1 MFKHQYDKKI
11 HHKMLVKIL
20 SFNSKKK
27 IITIIMN
34 ENNVIYLKML
44 VNVILRFNLWHI
56 EHRVYE
62 GKKNLCYYKYFKYVV
77 RFIYKYRRCEGRFT
91 IKLWVNS
98 IFDLM
103 VTDKF

>member
-1 MFKHQYDKKI
+1 MQLFKHQYDKKI

-44 VNVILRFNLWHI
+44 VKMLFYVLTCGTLSTVFMKEKKTCAVINILNM
-56 EHRVYE
+56 
-62 GKKNLCYYKYFKYVV
+62 
-77 RFIYKYRRCEGRFT
+77 
-91 IKLWVNS
+91 S
-98 IFDLM
+98 
-103 VTDKF
+103 